1 MLRWFLRPLDRY
13 VLSEWSKIFVGTSLG
28 FPLIVNIFDLTD
40 NLDKY
45 LNRSLPKKDIALSYI
60 YWFPESML
68 LVLPAAVLFATVFSI
83 GAMSRHSEI
92 TAAKASGISFHRLTF
107 PILLGALLASGGA
120 LLLSDYVPRANKRRS
135 ELLKESQYTGGNE
148 RYNFAFAGDK
158 GRVYRATMLNVDRG
172 YLEGL
177 EVERKGREGDPT
189 YPTWIVSANSALYM
203 REKGWWLVRQ
213 GAMHV
218 VPGQG
223 RDIAIKF
230 DSLKDNSM
238 RELPRDFMASPKA
251 PADMGYEDLG
261 RFIQALERSGSD
273 VNALRVERALKI
285 AVPVTC
291 IIIAFFGM
299 PLATSN
305 QRGGAAYGIGISL
318 GTTVIFLIM
327 IQLTK
332 AVGGR
337 GFLSPEMAAWV
348 PNIVFGVLGLIALL
362 RVRT

>member
-13 VLSEWSKIFVGTSLG
+13 VLTEWGKIFLGTSLG
-28 FPLIVNIFDLTD
+28 FPLIVTIFDLTD

-45 LNRSLPKKDIALSYI
+45 LNRALSPKTIALSYA

-83 GAMSRHSEI
+83 GAFSRHSEL
-92 TAAKASGISFHRLTF
+92 TAAKASGVSFHRFTL
-107 PILLGALLASGGA
+107 PIVFGACFASAVALG
-120 LLLSDYVPRANKRRS
+120 LSEFVPRFNKRRS
-135 ELLKESQYTGGNE
+135 ELLQERKFTTGNE
-148 RYNFAFAGDK
+148 RYNFAFAAER
-158 GRVYRATMLNVDRG
+158 GRVYRATMLNVERG

-177 EVERKGREGDPT
+177 EIERKGLESDST
-189 YPTWIVSANSALYM
+189 YPTWILSANNAMYHQGSGWM
-203 REKGWWLVRQ
+203 VRE
-213 GAMHV
+213 GAFHV
-218 VPGQG
+218 VPERG
-223 RDIAIKF
+223 RNLAIKF
-230 DSLKDNSM
+230 DSLRDRSM
-238 RELPRDFMASPKA
+238 RESPRELMASPKA

-261 RFIQALERSGSD
+261 RFIEALERSGSD
-273 VNALRVERALKI
+273 VNTLRVERALKI
-285 AVPVTC
+285 AVPITC
-291 IIIAFFGM
+291 VIIAFFGM

-318 GTTVIFLIM
+318 GTTVVFLIM

-337 GFLSPEMAAWV
+337 GVLSPEMAAWV
-348 PNIVFGVLGLIALL
+348 PNIVFGVLGLIMLS

>member
-1 MLRWFLRPLDRY
+1 MFRWFLRPLDRY

-28 FPLIVNIFDLTD
+28 FPLILTIFDLTD

-45 LNRSLPKKDIALSYI
+45 LNRSLPRKDIALSYL
-60 YWFPESML
+60 YWFPESVL

-83 GAMSRHSEI
+83 GAFTRHSEI

-120 LLLSDYVPRANKRRS
+120 LLLSDYVPLANKRRS
-135 ELLKESQYTGGNE
+135 ELLKESQYTSGNE
-148 RYNFAFAGDK
+148 RYNFAFAADK

-172 YLEGL
+172 YLEGI

-189 YPTWIVSANSALYM
+189 YPTWILSANSALHFKD
-203 REKGWWLVRQ
+203 KGWMVRQ
-213 GAMHV
+213 GAMHI

-223 RDIAIKF
+223 RDIAIRF
-230 DSLKDNSM
+230 DSLKDKSM
-238 RELPRDFMASPKA
+238 TESPRDLMASPKA
-251 PADMGYEDLG
+251 PTDMGYEDLG

-318 GTTVIFLIM
+318 GTTIIFLIM

-332 AVGGR
+332 AIGGR

-348 PNIVFGVLGLIALL
+348 PNIVFGVLGLISLA